1 MRSLLRSLALLCL
14 LTLGCRE
21 EGPSTSQ
28 RVSVD
33 LAKEC
38 PLSAR
43 ALDARRKVAS
53 WSIFGP
59 EHVTSMVPAAPL
71 YEGEIAVLVT
81 LSQDGRRRMLRYTK
95 QHVKGS
101 IVFLCGENE
110 ISSVY
115 ITAPVEEAF
124 RVSIPKADT

>member
-1 MRSLLRSLALLCL
+1 
-14 LTLGCRE
+14 
-21 EGPSTSQ
+21 
-28 RVSVD
+28 
-33 LAKEC
+33 
-38 PLSAR
+38 
-43 ALDARRKVAS
+43 
-53 WSIFGP
+53 
-59 EHVTSMVPAAPL
+59 MVPAAPL
-71 YEGEIAVLVT
+71 YEGEIAALVT